1 MYNIFIDG
9 QVGTT
14 GLRIADRLGDR
25 KDILLV
31 NIPYEQRKD
40 EKVKAQIL
48 NEVDLVILCL
58 PDTAA
63 RESVSMIKNDRV
75 RVLDA
80 STAHR
85 TDSKWIYGLPELS
98 PEQREKI
105 KTASR
110 VSNPGCYPTGFL
122 LGVVPLLRAGILPAD
137 YPVSVDAVSGYS
149 GGGRQLIE
157 KYEARAAEHP
167 EALWTF
173 RKYSLQLAHKHVPEM
188 RHYAGLTYD
197 PIFVPSVAHFEQ
209 GMLVSIPL
217 ATRFLKKGT
226 TAAHI
231 HACLAENYVNEKF
244 VEVYEPNYFDH
255 LEDGFLSP
263 LLCNDTNR
271 VDIMVSGNQ
280 DQVLIISR
288 LDNLGKGASGAA
300 IQNLNLML
308 GENED
313 KGLNRYRK

>member
-9 QVGTT
+9 SVGTT
-14 GLRIADRLGDR
+14 GLRIADRLGKR
-25 KDILLV
+25 KDITLV

-40 EKVKAQIL
+40 ERIKAQIL

-58 PDTAA
+58 PDAAA
-63 RESVSMIKNDRV
+63 RESVSLIENDRV

-85 TDSKWIYGLPELS
+85 TDSQWAYGLPELS

-137 YPVSVDAVSGYS
+137 YPISIDAVSGYS

-157 KYEARAAEHP
+157 KYEAREAEAAHP
-167 EALWTF
+167 DALWTC

-188 RHYAGLTYD
+188 KHYSGLTYN

-209 GMLVSIPL
+209 GMLVSVPL
-217 ATRFLKKGT
+217 ATRLLENGT
-226 TAAHI
+226 NAEQV
-231 HACLAENYVNEKF
+231 HACLAETYANEKF
-244 VEVYEPNYFDH
+244 VEVFELNDYDH

-263 LLCNDTNR
+263 LSCNNTNR
-271 VDIMVSGNQ
+271 VDIMIFGNK
-280 DQVLIISR
+280 DQVLVTAR

-308 GENED
+308 GEDED
-313 KGLNRYRK
+313 KGLTP

>member
-9 QVGTT
+9 SVGTT
-14 GLRIADRLGDR
+14 GLRIADRLGSR
-25 KDILLV
+25 KDIALV
-31 NIPYEQRKD
+31 DIPYEQRKN
-40 EKVKAQIL
+40 EKIKTQIL

-58 PDTAA
+58 PDAAA
-63 RESVSMIKNDRV
+63 RESVSLIQNDRV

-85 TDSKWIYGLPELS
+85 TDSQWAYGLPELS
-98 PEQREKI
+98 PEQRRKI

-137 YPVSVDAVSGYS
+137 YPISIDAVSGYS

-157 KYEARAAEHP
+157 KYEAHEAAHP
-167 EALWTF
+167 DALWTC

-188 RHYAGLTYD
+188 KHYAGLAYD
-197 PIFVPSVAHFEQ
+197 PIFIPSVAHFEQ
-209 GMLVSIPL
+209 GMLMSVPL
-217 ATRFLKKGT
+217 ATRLLKKGT
-226 TAAHI
+226 TAEQVHT
-231 HACLAENYVNEKF
+231 CLAETYADQKF
-244 VEVYEPNYFDH
+244 VDVFELNDFGH

-263 LLCNDTNR
+263 LSCNGTNR
-271 VDIMVSGNQ
+271 VDIMIFGNK
-280 DQVLIISR
+280 DQILVTAR

-308 GENED
+308 GEDED
-313 KGLNRYRK
+313 KGLTP